1 MADKKLM
8 VGATIQEGIAIGIKN
23 IGPIL
28 VNILL
33 WVLTIWIPY
42 INVGTTIGLMAGIV
56 SKASR
61 GEIIPIT
68 EIFDPKY
75 RKYMGEFFLVAGLS
89 GIGIF
94 TGLIFG
100 IIPGIVISL
109 AWSLAILLV
118 VDKGKNPT
126 KALVLSNNCTY
137 GYKWKMAGIYLLTS
151 LVFGVVQGILLGI
164 GAALDNDDIMII
176 LSIIVFLISL
186 FGFFVGIG
194 LQASIYR
201 QLTEDI

>member
-1 MADKKLM
+1 MANTKLA
-8 VGATIQEGIAIGIKN
+8 VGATIQEGIAIGTKN

-28 VNILL
+28 VNVLL
-33 WVLTIWIPY
+33 WALTIWIPY

-61 GEIIPIT
+61 GEIIPVT

-75 RKYMGEFFLVAGLS
+75 RKYMGEFFLVAGLAW
-89 GIGIF
+89 IGIF
-94 TGLIFG
+94 TGLFFF

-137 GYKWKMAGIYLLTS
+137 GYKWKMSGIYFLNYLIFFVPQ
-151 LVFGVVQGILLGI
+151 LILLGI
-164 GAALDNDDIMII
+164 GQASNNDTVIFITSLIMFPIA
-176 LSIIVFLISL
+176 L
-186 FGFFVGIG
+186 FGFFVFIG

-201 QLTEDI
+201 QLTEDV

>member
-1 MADKKLM
+1 MADTKLT
-8 VGATIQEGIAIGIKN
+8 VGATIQEGIAIGTRN

-28 VNILL
+28 VNVLL
-33 WVLTIWIPY
+33 WALTIWIPY
-42 INVGTTIGLMAGIV
+42 INVGTTIGLTAGIV

-75 RKYMGEFFLVAGLS
+75 RKYMGEFFLVVGLG

-94 TGLIFG
+94 TGFIFG
-100 IIPGIVISL
+100 IIPGIVIAL

-137 GYKWKMAGIYLLTS
+137 GYKWKMAGIYLLTG

-164 GAALDNDDIMII
+164 GQALDNGDIMII
-176 LSIIVFLISL
+176 ISIIIFLITL